1 MGNSDRLSLF
11 VDNKYKQSIDI
22 AILLSVID
30 GNIFLQ
36 YSYFLILLFYIITV
50 PEAVLNLTTSI
61 KNWGLPVQYC

>member
-30 GNIFLQ
+30 GNILLR
-36 YSYFLILLFYIITV
+36 YSYFLILLFYIIAV
-50 PEAVLNLTTSI
+50 LEAVLNLTTYVE
-61 KNWGLPVQYC
+61 N

>member
-61 KNWGLPVQYC
+61 KN